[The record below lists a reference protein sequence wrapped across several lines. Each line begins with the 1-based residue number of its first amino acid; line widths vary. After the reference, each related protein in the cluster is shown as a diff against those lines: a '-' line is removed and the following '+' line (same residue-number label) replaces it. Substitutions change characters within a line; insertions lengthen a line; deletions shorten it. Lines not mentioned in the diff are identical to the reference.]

1 MASKIGALGQ
11 SAVSTPRMEVATAA
25 MGVKRD
31 VLDEVNGTGCEVSWN
46 VLSVVDCIW
55 LYFVN
60 R

>member
-1 MASKIGALGQ
+1 
-11 SAVSTPRMEVATAA
+11 MEVATAA
-25 MGVKRD
+25 IGVKRE
-31 VLDEVNGTGCEVSWN
+31 VLDEVDGTGCEVSWK